1 MSKKEKDYKKR
12 LKHIHED
19 VLKLSK
25 CLPDIDYNE
34 SMYDWESINRFISD
48 IEVASDIKNNESVG
62 WVSGKVINVPTH
74 DPQTGELNPYFE
86 ELTGLKNPL
95 LQSEYLRK
103 DIMKGLKTP
112 PTKDK
117 DLDKMP
123 NQKWHQIVSF
133 IKSGV
138 RIVGYCFIP
147 FNLVVATVLLVF
159 KTKLKPVIDVPPVC
173 KVAASFT
180 VRIFDPSNVN
190 NWPFKSSVPE
200 VTVISAPSAKVNP
213 PVN

>member
-25 CLPDIDYNE
+25 CLPDIDYDE

-86 ELTGLKNPL
+86 ELTGKKNPL
-95 LQSEYLRK
+95 DSYKDKMTQKVGEYK
-103 DIMKGLKTP
+103 NN
-112 PTKDK
+112 K

-138 RIVGYCFIP
+138 RIIGYCFIP
-147 FNLVVATVLLVF
+147 FNLVVATILLVF
-159 KTKLKPVIDVPPVC
+159 SEVIGIVEEMV
-173 KVAASFT
+173 
-180 VRIFDPSNVN
+180 
-190 NWPFKSSVPE
+190 
-200 VTVISAPSAKVNP
+200 
-213 PVN
+213 

>member
-25 CLPDIDYNE
+25 CLPDIDYDE

-86 ELTGLKNPL
+86 ELTGKKNPL
-95 LQSEYLRK
+95 TGQIEKKYGPFPFCKEYF
-103 DIMKGLKTP
+103 I
-112 PTKDK
+112 TKEQDK

-138 RIVGYCFIP
+138 RIIGYCFIP
-147 FNLVVATVLLVF
+147 FNLVVATILLVF
-159 KTKLKPVIDVPPVC
+159 SEVIGIVEEMV
-173 KVAASFT
+173 
-180 VRIFDPSNVN
+180 
-190 NWPFKSSVPE
+190 
-200 VTVISAPSAKVNP
+200 
-213 PVN
+213 

>member
-1 MSKKEKDYKKR
+1 MSKKEKEYKKR

-34 SMYDWESINRFISD
+34 SMYDWESINRLISD

-86 ELTGLKNPL
+86 ELTGKKNPL
-95 LQSEYLRK
+95 IEEKKEYLY
-103 DIMKGLKTP
+103 DIKEYIKKNPITN
-112 PTKDK
+112 DK

-147 FNLVVATVLLVF
+147 FNLVVATILLVF
-159 KTKLKPVIDVPPVC
+159 SEIIGIVEEMV
-173 KVAASFT
+173 
-180 VRIFDPSNVN
+180 
-190 NWPFKSSVPE
+190 
-200 VTVISAPSAKVNP
+200 
-213 PVN
+213 

>member
-1 MSKKEKDYKKR
+1 MSKKEKEYKKR

-34 SMYDWESINRFISD
+34 SMYDWESINRLISD
-48 IEVASDIKNNESVG
+48 IEVASNLKNNESVG

-86 ELTGLKNPL
+86 ELTGKKNPL
-95 LQSEYLRK
+95 GFSPEDIEINKKLRADEMERQKEYLY
-103 DIMKGLKTP
+103 DIKEYVKKNPITD
-112 PTKDK
+112 DK

-147 FNLVVATVLLVF
+147 FNLVVATILLVF
-159 KTKLKPVIDVPPVC
+159 SEVIGIIEEMV
-173 KVAASFT
+173 
-180 VRIFDPSNVN
+180 
-190 NWPFKSSVPE
+190 
-200 VTVISAPSAKVNP
+200 
-213 PVN
+213 